1 MVVVMLLVKVVEVV
15 LVELVVRPVVLVFV
29 SLGKF
34 QMPVTWNGK
43 GHFV

>member
-15 LVELVVRPVVLVFV
+15 LVEAVVRPVVLVLV
-29 SLGKF
+29 SLGKV

-43 GHFV
+43 GYFV